1 MFVGEEVGRR
11 RGLRTPSC
19 HLRDTSLSSNLATV
33 RVLSGELVFIVH
45 KLPDIAEGCWGL
57 ASGHRWAFA
66 ALSMGLLIGP
76 LGWGAAGA
84 DAVDAGDE
92 ATAAPMRF
100 NIREFQVRGAKSLK
114 RLPVEE
120 VVYPYLGPGR
130 TEGDVEAARLALE
143 KLYQSNGYQAVSV
156 EIPPQNALSG
166 VVVLQVREG
175 TVGQMRVKGARYFL
189 PSRIKEMA
197 KSLEEGKVLNFNEV
211 TRDIVAL
218 NQWQDRQVTP
228 SLRPG
233 LEPGTVDID
242 LTVKDK
248 LPLHVSAELNN
259 RYSPFTSPLRLNLS
273 ASYTNLWQLGH
284 TVALSHQMSPEVPG
298 EVSVW
303 SGSYAFRLNG
313 VEGMSWRIQGVKQ
326 NSNVSTLGGL
336 AILGRGEVLGFYATW
351 DLPVSQDFTQSFS
364 LGFDHKSFDQQIETA
379 GGAITAPIRY
389 IPFTAS
395 YLASWRGDKVSTDL
409 STNLVWHFRGMG
421 SDGAGFDRS
430 RYKAGGSFIY
440 LRGDLTQTR
449 EFSHGGQFMWKAQWQ
464 VADQPLV
471 NSEQFTGGGV
481 NSVRGYLEASAVGDR
496 GVMGTLEL
504 RSPVIFKGAMR
515 EADEVRLH
523 GFAEGGVLGVST
535 PLPEQK
541 SSTGLMS
548 VGVGGRVQVGTHVSG
563 SLDVGVPLVAVS
575 QTKRFEPFISFRLWT
590 GF

>member
-1 MFVGEEVGRR
+1 MHASSDILIGEKAKAIGRR
-11 RGLRTPSC
+11 WFSVVWLTGMLAGLGGLGTEAA
-19 HLRDTSLSSNLATV
+19 D
-33 RVLSGELVFIVH
+33 E
-45 KLPDIAEGCWGL
+45 EGG
-57 ASGHRWAFA
+57 
-66 ALSMGLLIGP
+66 
-76 LGWGAAGA
+76 
-84 DAVDAGDE
+84 
-92 ATAAPMRF
+92 APMRF
-100 NIREFQVRGAKSLK
+100 SIREFQIRGAKSMK

-120 VVYPYLGPGR
+120 VVYPFMGPGR
-130 TEGDVEAARLALE
+130 TEADVEAARLALE
-143 KLYQSNGYQAVSV
+143 KLYQTNGYQAVAV

-166 VVVLQVREG
+166 VVILQVREG
-175 TVGQMRVKGARYFL
+175 TVGQLRVKGARYFL

-197 KSLEEGKVLNFNEV
+197 KSLEEGKVLNFNDVSRE
-211 TRDIVAL
+211 IVAL

-248 LPLHVSAELNN
+248 LPLHGSVELNN
-259 RYSPFTSPLRLNLS
+259 RYSPFTTPLRLNLS

-284 TVALSHQMSPEVPG
+284 TVALSHQMSPEAPG

-303 SGSYAFRLNG
+303 SGSYAFRLSG
-313 VEGMSWRIQGVKQ
+313 VEGMSWRVQGVKQ

-351 DLPVSQDFTQSFS
+351 DLPVSPEFTQSFS
-364 LGFDHKSFDQQIETA
+364 LGFDHKDFDQQIETT
-379 GGAITAPIRY
+379 GGTITAPIRY

-395 YLASWRGDKVSTDL
+395 YLAGWRRGKVTTDL
-409 STNLVWHFRGMG
+409 SANLVWHFRGMG
-421 SDGAGFDRS
+421 SDGTGFDRS

-449 EFSHGGQFMWKAQWQ
+449 EFSHGGQMMWKAQWQ
-464 VADQPLV
+464 IADQPLV

-496 GVMGTLEL
+496 GLMGTLEL
-504 RSPVIFKGAMR
+504 RTPVVLKSAMR
-515 EADEVRLH
+515 EGDEVRLY
-523 GFAEGGVLGVST
+523 GFVEGGVLGVST

-541 SSTGLMS
+541 SGTGLMS
-548 VGVGGRVQVGTHVSG
+548 VGIGSRVQVGTSVSG
-563 SLDVGVPLVAVS
+563 SLDVGVPMVAVS
-575 QTKRFEPFISFRLWT
+575 QTRRFEPFISFRLWT

>member
-1 MFVGEEVGRR
+1 VC
-11 RGLRTPSC
+11 RTQSC
-19 HLRDTSLSSNLATV
+19 HLGDAVLPLIVATLHTLGTVLGFIVRTSSNIGIRGQRQV
-33 RVLSGELVFIVH
+33 RGRHWGCVVWVISLMLV
-45 KLPDIAEGCWGL
+45 E
-57 ASGHRWAFA
+57 
-66 ALSMGLLIGP
+66 IGTCEEKQSEESAP
-76 LGWGAAGA
+76 
-84 DAVDAGDE
+84 
-92 ATAAPMRF
+92 PMRF
-100 NIREFQVRGAKSLK
+100 NIREFRVLGAKSMK

-120 VVYPYLGPGR
+120 VVYPYLGPRR
-130 TEGDVEAARLALE
+130 TEEDVEAARLALE

-166 VVVLQVREG
+166 VVVFQVREG
-175 TVGQMRVKGARYFL
+175 TVGQVRVKGSRYFL

-197 KSLEEGKVLNFNEV
+197 KSLEEGKVLNFNDV

-248 LPLHVSAELNN
+248 LPLHASAELNN
-259 RYSPFTSPLRLNLS
+259 RYSPMTSPLRLNFS

-303 SGSYAFRLNG
+303 SGSYAFRLNAF
-313 VEGMSWRIQGVKQ
+313 EGMSWRIQGVKQ

-351 DLPVSQDFTQSFS
+351 DLPVAQDFTQSFS
-364 LGFDHKSFDQQIETA
+364 LGFDYKDFDQQIETA
-379 GGAITAPIRY
+379 GGGLITAPIRY

-395 YLASWRGDKVSTDL
+395 YLAGWRGDKVSTDL

-421 SDGAGFDRS
+421 SDGAGFNRS

-449 EFSHGGQFMWKAQWQ
+449 EFSHGGQMMWKAQWQ

-496 GVMGTLEL
+496 GLMGTLEL
-504 RSPVIFKGAMR
+504 RSPVILKSAMR
-515 EADEVRLH
+515 EGDEVRLH
-523 GFAEGGVLGVST
+523 GFVEGGILEVST

-541 SSTGLMS
+541 SSTRLMS
-548 VGVGGRVQVGTHVSG
+548 VGMGSRVQVGTHVSG
-563 SLDVGVPLVAVS
+563 SLDVGFPLIAAS
-575 QTKRFEPFISFRLWT
+575 QTRRLEPFISFRLWT